1 MRVVVFFD
9 QPVLTAKNK
18 RDYRSFRKYLIK
30 SGFLMEQE
38 SVYSKLAPNSTVADA
53 IIENIKKNKADD
65 GLIEVLKVTEK
76 QYENMVFITGSK
88 KKEVIDSNERLLIL

>member
-1 MRVVVFFD
+1 
-9 QPVLTAKNK
+9 
-18 RDYRSFRKYLIK
+18 
-30 SGFLMEQE
+30 MEQE

-76 QYENMVFITGSK
+76 QYENIVFITGTK

>member
-9 QPVLTAKNK
+9 LPVLTAKNK

-38 SVYSKLAPNSTVADA
+38 SVYSKLAPNSIVADA

>member
-9 QPVLTAKNK
+9 LPVLTAKNK